1 MEAQVNVA
9 DPARLKRDGVELT
22 DVAGVESSW
31 SVPVALWHAPRGF
44 DTSAKPDNQPH
55 NTIAVRLTGSL
66 VQRVEPGRGPLEKLS
81 PNGFSIHPACQ
92 DLRFVA
98 RSEIRFAHLYLS
110 EPYLRTICR
119 ELSATESENASILRD
134 DRVMYHDDEM
144 RELITAYLR
153 RAFDPS
159 DPPSRLE
166 MDSRANLIA
175 LMLLKRHSTWGAQ
188 PDRIKQ
194 VGVLVD
200 WQLRKVC
207 GYMEENL
214 HADIVLADLAD
225 LIDVSQEHFCRSFRR
240 TTGMPPHRW
249 LLHKRI
255 ARAQILLADSR
266 RSLTQ
271 VAQDVGYAG
280 QAAFGV
286 AFRKVTGM
294 SPGLYR
300 RSL

>member
-1 MEAQVNVA
+1 MEVQDHIAN
-9 DPARLKRDGVELT
+9 PARFNRDGVELT
-22 DVAGVESSW
+22 NVAGVETSW

-44 DTSAKPDNQPH
+44 DTSVRPDNQPH

-66 VQRVEPGRGPLEKLS
+66 VQRVEPGRVPLEKLS
-81 PNGFSIHPACQ
+81 PDGFSVHPACH

-110 EPYLRTICR
+110 EVYLRTICR
-119 ELSATESENASILRD
+119 ELSMTMGESAAILRD
-134 DRVMYHDDEM
+134 DRVMYRDDEM
-144 RELITAYLR
+144 RELIGAYLR
-153 RAFDPS
+153 RAFDPR

-175 LMLLKRHSTWGAQ
+175 LMLLKRHSTWGV
-188 PDRIKQ
+188 PHDRIRKI
-194 VGVLVD
+194 GVLAD

-207 GYMEENL
+207 SYMEDNL
-214 HADIVLADLAD
+214 EADIVLADLAD

-249 LLHKRI
+249 LLRKRI
-255 ARAQILLADSR
+255 AKAQVLLADQR
-266 RSLTQ
+266 RSLTE
-271 VAQDVGYAG
+271 VAQEVGYAG

-286 AFRKVTGM
+286 AFRKITGM
-294 SPGLYR
+294 SPSEYR
-300 RSL
+300 RGI